1 MSLLSVRGISKKVGG
16 DFVLQEVTF
25 SQDRFQKIAIA
36 GETGS
41 GKSTLLKII
50 GGLLQPDAGEVLF
63 EDERVLGPEEKLIP
77 GHSRIAFLSQYFELR
92 NNYRVEELLE
102 MANKITPEEA
112 EAICKVCQIDHL
124 LKRKTDQLSGGEKQR
139 IAVAR
144 VLINSPKV
152 LLLDEPYSNL
162 DMVHK
167 RILKSVIHDISE
179 KLKITC
185 IMVSHDPLDT
195 LSWADEIIIMK
206 SGQIVQKGTPDE
218 IYNRPLNEYA
228 AGLFGNYHLLSTKQ
242 ASAFTLPAAIKQNA
256 ASVFV
261 RPEQFKVASDEQ
273 GAVMGEVVTTRFFGS
288 YFETDIILYDIVVT
302 MKTDERVGA
311 KGELLYVSLRAGNL
325 WYL

>member
-1 MSLLSVRGISKKVGG
+1 MSLLSVRGISKKVGE
-16 DFVLQEVTF
+16 DFVLQDITF

-102 MANKITPEEA
+102 MANKITPKEA

-124 LKRKTDQLSGGEKQR
+124 LKRKTDHLSGGEKQR

-167 RILKSVIHDISE
+167 RILKSVIHELSE

-206 SGQIVQKGTPDE
+206 SGQIVQKGTPE
-218 IYNRPLNEYA
+218 EMYNRPLNEYA
-228 AGLFGNYHLLSTKQ
+228 AGLFGNYHLLSAKQ
-242 ASAFTLPAAIKQNA
+242 ASAFTLPAAIKQNGA
-256 ASVFV
+256 TVFV

-288 YFETDIILYDIVVT
+288 YFETDIMLYDIVVT

-311 KGELLYVSLRAGNL
+311 KGELLYVSLKAGNL